1 MQSSLGN
8 IVLRTPVT
16 FLNSGSKLVAYYR
29 HHKGSPS
36 FILLYCKHVKQRE
49 SSSGLLPDVKTL
61 LVAHQVILRLGA
73 SPMWTLLQVSWKTP
87 EHSLWRKLSSSPTND
102 LVCVL
107 KALPCVPLLCL
118 ILSKSIFLF
127 RISHKD
133 KSEICASFSHLLHPW
148 IAWTQIFLGG
158 IIVFDSRAVIW
169 DEHDKHRTHFY
180 LQSEGKGRRKK
191 YQS

>member
-1 MQSSLGN
+1 M
-8 IVLRTPVT
+8 
-16 FLNSGSKLVAYYR
+16 FLY
-29 HHKGSPS
+29 
-36 FILLYCKHVKQRE
+36 FIIACCCCC
-49 SSSGLLPDVKTL
+49 SMGLLFL
-61 LVAHQVILRLGA
+61 GGGGCWECHCGQIWEVILRLGA

-169 DEHDKHRTHFY
+169 DEHDKYRTHFY